1 MGDRTPADLI
11 LCALES
17 PAPELRPVVAPPDR
31 CAEGYRDT
39 PRPLLAHADPGQLHD
54 AAIERLV
61 HTLLRPVLWPLRTL
75 SGIVSR
81 TLCARGKTAPC
92 RDCDDSPE
100 CERAIRPIAA
110 TGKAA

>member
-1 MGDRTPADLI
+1 MAARTPAALI
-11 LCALES
+11 RRALEN
-17 PAPELRPVVAPPDR
+17 PAPELRQVAQPDR